1 MMDISMVDTLWL
13 LICSGLVFLMQA
25 GFMCLE
31 SGLTRS
37 KNSINV
43 AVKNLADFGISAG
56 LFWLFGYALM
66 FGSSKANWFGSTGFV
81 PTFGDQPDRA
91 VFFLFQMMFCG
102 TATTIVS
109 GAAAERLKFHAY
121 LLMAVFI
128 SGIIYPLFG
137 HWSWNGIAAGN
148 AGGWLENIGF
158 IDFAGSTVVHSVGAW
173 FGLAVVLVV
182 GARHGRFS
190 KKGPS
195 KQSQSKQNPSKQS
208 PSKQSPSNRI
218 QGSDIPFS
226 VLGAMLLW
234 FGWIGFN
241 GGSTLALNEQV
252 PGIVVNTVLA
262 GVAGMLV
269 AAGLSGL
276 QHQVVEVE
284 QLINGSLAGLVAVTA
299 CCHVINEP
307 LAVIVGGTGAAVTSL
322 ASQLLDHWQIDDAV
336 DAFPVH
342 GAAGMWGTLSVGLFG
357 QLELIDTGLSRGNQ
371 VMVQLFGIGVA
382 AVWTFGLA
390 WTVLSLVNKVFPLRI
405 SLEEEEIGLNV
416 SEHHAKTETYELFQ
430 IMDYQARTND
440 LSLRVPVEPFT
451 EVGHIATRYNQ
462 VIGAFEKRQNQ
473 SVEDLAHIYYVTEA
487 IVAAVENHSF
497 KANNLGI
504 DEVAERSD
512 ELGALARAIK
522 QVVGIVEERDQE
534 ISGLKQQLEVES
546 EILD

>member
-1 MMDISMVDTLWL
+1 MIDTLWL
-13 LICSGLVFLMQA
+13 LLCSGLVFLMQA

-43 AVKNLADFGISAG
+43 AVKNLVDFGVSAG
-56 LFWLFGYALM
+56 LFWLFGYGVM
-66 FGSSKANWFGSTGFV
+66 FGSSQAGWFGGTGFA
-81 PTFGDQPDRA
+81 PTFSDQPSQA

-109 GAAAERLKFHAY
+109 GAAAERLKFQAY
-121 LLMAVFI
+121 LVLSIFL
-128 SGIIYPLFG
+128 SGIIYPFFG
-137 HWSWNGIAAGN
+137 HWAWHGIASGSEA
-148 AGGWLENIGF
+148 GWLENIGF
-158 IDFAGSTVVHSVGAW
+158 VDFAGSTVVHSVGAW

-182 GARHGRFS
+182 GARQGRFAS
-190 KKGPS
+190 KG
-195 KQSQSKQNPSKQS
+195 Q
-208 PSKQSPSNRI
+208 SNRI
-218 QGSDIPFS
+218 QGSNLPFS

-241 GGSTLALNEQV
+241 GGSTLALNDQV
-252 PGIVVNTVLA
+252 PGIVVNTVMA
-262 GVAGMLV
+262 GVAGMLT
-269 AAGLSGL
+269 AAILSSF
-276 QHQVVEVE
+276 QRRVVEVE

-307 LAVIVGGTGAAVTSL
+307 LAMIVGGTGAAIALL

-342 GAAGMWGTLSVGLFG
+342 GAAGMWGTLCVGLFG
-357 QLELIDTGLSRGNQ
+357 QLDLIGTGLSRGNQ
-371 VMVQLFGIGVA
+371 VMVQLFGVGVA
-382 AVWTFGLA
+382 AIWTFGLA
-390 WTVLSLVNKVFPLRI
+390 WGVLTLVNKVFPLRI

-416 SEHHAKTETYELFQ
+416 SEHHAKTETYDLFQ
-430 IMDYQARTND
+430 VMDYQARTND
-440 LSLRVPVEPFT
+440 LSQRVPVEPFT

-497 KANNLGI
+497 KVDNLGL

-512 ELGALARAIK
+512 ELGALARAIH
-522 QVVGIVEERDQE
+522 QMVDIVQKREQE
-534 ISGLKQQLEVES
+534 IEGLKQQLETRADQS
-546 EILD
+546 D

>member
-1 MMDISMVDTLWL
+1 MIDTLWL
-13 LICSGLVFLMQA
+13 LLCSGLVFLMQA

-66 FGSSKANWFGSTGFV
+66 FGSSQANWFGGTGFV
-81 PTFGDQPDRA
+81 PTFSDQPDRA

-121 LLMAVFI
+121 LLLAVFI
-128 SGIIYPLFG
+128 SGIVYPLFG
-137 HWSWNGIAAGN
+137 HWSWNGIASGN

-190 KKGPS
+190 GKGPS
-195 KQSQSKQNPSKQS
+195 NQSQSNRQ
-208 PSKQSPSNRI
+208 SNRI
-218 QGSDIPFS
+218 QGSNIPFS
-226 VLGAMLLW
+226 VLGVLLLW

-262 GVAGMLV
+262 GVAGMIV
-269 AAGLSGL
+269 AAGLSSL
-276 QHQVVEVE
+276 QHHVVEVE

-307 LAVIVGGTGAAVTSL
+307 LAVVVGGTGAAIATI
-322 ASQLLDHWQIDDAV
+322 ASQLLDRWQIDDAV

-357 QLELIDTGLSRGNQ
+357 QLDLIGTGLSRGNQ

-390 WTVLSLVNKVFPLRI
+390 WTVLTLVNKVFPLRI

-430 IMDYQARTND
+430 IMDYQAKTND

-522 QVVGIVEERDQE
+522 QVVGIVEDRDRE
-534 ISGLKQQLEVES
+534 ISGLKQQLGTKPENP
-546 EILD
+546 D

>member
-1 MMDISMVDTLWL
+1 MADTLWL
-13 LICSGLVFLMQA
+13 LLCSGLVFLMQA

-66 FGSSKANWFGSTGFV
+66 FGNSAASWFGGAGFA
-81 PTFGDQPDRA
+81 PTFSGRPDGA

-121 LLMAVFI
+121 LFLAFFI

-137 HWSWNGIAAGN
+137 QWSWNGITAGN
-148 AGGWLENIGF
+148 AGGWLENLGF
-158 IDFAGSTVVHSVGAW
+158 VDFAGSTVVHSVGAW
-173 FGLAVVLVV
+173 FGLAVVLVI
-182 GARHGRFS
+182 GARDGRFS
-190 KKGPS
+190 DQLGS
-195 KQSQSKQNPSKQS
+195 GQSS
-208 PSKQSPSNRI
+208 RI
-218 QGSDIPFS
+218 QGSNIPFS

-241 GGSTLALNEQV
+241 GGSTLALNDQV
-252 PGIVVNTVLA
+252 PGVVINTVMA
-262 GVAGMLV
+262 GVSGMIV
-269 AAGLSGL
+269 AAVLSGFR
-276 QHQVVEVE
+276 HQVVEVE

-299 CCHVINEP
+299 CCHVITEP
-307 LAVIVGGTGAAVTSL
+307 LAVIVGGTGAAIAFL
-322 ASQLLDHWQIDDAV
+322 ASQLLNYWHIDDAV

-342 GAAGMWGTLSVGLFG
+342 GAAGMWGTLCVGLFG
-357 QLELIDTGLSRGNQ
+357 QLDLIDTGLSRGNQ
-371 VMVQLFGIGVA
+371 IMVQLFGIGTA
-382 AVWTFGLA
+382 AVWTFGFA
-390 WTVLSLVNKVFPLRI
+390 WVILTLVNKIFPLRI
-405 SLEEEEIGLNV
+405 SLEEEKIGLNV
-416 SEHHAKTETYELFQ
+416 SEHQAKTETYELFQ

-462 VIGAFEKRQNQ
+462 VISAFEKRQNQ

-512 ELGALARAIK
+512 ELGALARAIQ
-522 QVVGIVEERDQE
+522 QVVGIVETRERE
-534 ISGLKQQLEVES
+534 ISGLKQQLSAKPKAS
-546 EILD
+546 E